1 MISMDKNEL
10 NGVIKDRDTKSL
22 VSEYIE
28 KMISLKEARDSVNQ
42 EKIAVKKME
51 SELLVSLNW
60 DEINKFRKDK
70 GLPKIGS
77 DKTRQAYI
85 LMECGLINAKEELYK
100 AESNL
105 KLMEDELELV
115 KYKFKLACKVD
126 SIP

>member
-1 MISMDKNEL
+1 MDKNEL

-22 VSEYIE
+22 VSEYVE

-42 EKIAVKKME
+42 ERIAFKKME
-51 SELLVSLNW
+51 SELLISLKW
-60 DEINKFRKDK
+60 DEINEFRKSK
-70 GLPKIGS
+70 GLPKVS
-77 DKTRQAYI
+77 NDKARQAYI
-85 LMECGLINAKEELYK
+85 LMECGLINAKEDLYK

-105 KLMEDELELV
+105 QLMEDELELV